1 MRTVVLI
8 STYRRSSALEFQL
21 LVAMVKSGPLKT
33 MNTKKSGTYMMIKLI
48 KKLLTSLSLLNRNE
62 LRNFHELYQDRQMI
76 QHTSTLGDVCYG
88 DAGGSVWKYW
98 AFRDGNLG
106 MENRVHK
113 LAVLTGV
120 VSR

>member
-1 MRTVVLI
+1 
-8 STYRRSSALEFQL
+8 
-21 LVAMVKSGPLKT
+21 
-33 MNTKKSGTYMMIKLI
+33 MMMKLI
-48 KKLLTSLSLLNRNE
+48 KKLTSLSLLNRNE

-120 VSR
+120 VSRLVEIHGHCQ